1 MGVALVKFF
10 RSRPVDEASA
20 LRGSV
25 AWSRGREGARDLL
38 ERFGVAVRL
47 GELGEWRDAEPVFR
61 ELVPPMTR
69 EFGPRS
75 KETLGLWVQ
84 LAMSWSGQ
92 GRPDE
97 AVPLL
102 AETEDVYEQTW
113 GAEAATIWCR
123 RMLVEALGVAN
134 RMDERVAASA
144 SVVRYCAAELGDAD
158 PLTRE
163 ARFGDLIALCD
174 VDRQDE
180 ALRELAE
187 KIVPFLKKPFDLD
200 WAEAARLEITAEQ
213 GDPALAVPPLRELA
227 ARHPRHGFFR
237 QCLADV
243 LVLTD
248 DHPEAASLLTSLVAE
263 SWSGWRQTLRNRGTL
278 AQIHP
283 DPEVAAFHAR
293 AVLAAVA
300 WPVGHPEVV
309 AAQEVLD
316 RLG

>member
-1 MGVALVKFF
+1 MKFF
-10 RSRPVDEASA
+10 RSRPFDEAAA
-20 LRGSV
+20 LRGSA

-38 ERFGVAVRL
+38 QRFGIAVRL

-61 ELVPPMTR
+61 ELIPPMTA

-75 KETLGLWVQ
+75 KETLGAWVH
-84 LAMSWSGQ
+84 LALSWSGQ

-123 RMLVEALGVAN
+123 RMLVEALSVAN
-134 RMDERVAASA
+134 RVDERVAASA
-144 SVVRYCAAELGDAD
+144 SLVRYCATELGDAD

-163 ARFGDLIALCD
+163 VRFGDLIALCD
-174 VDRQDE
+174 ADRQDE

-187 KIVPFLKKPFDLD
+187 KIVPFLRKPFDLD
-200 WAEAARLEITAEQ
+200 WAEAARLEIGAEQ
-213 GDPALAVPPLRELA
+213 GDAVLAVPPLRELA

-248 DHPEAASLLTSLVAE
+248 DHTEAAALLTNLVAE

-283 DPEVAAFHAR
+283 DPQVAAFHAR

-300 WPVGHPEVV
+300 WPVGHPEVL
-309 AAQEVLD
+309 AAQEVLG
-316 RLG
+316 RWG

>member
-1 MGVALVKFF
+1 MSLF
-10 RSRPVDEASA
+10 RSLPYDEVSA
-20 LRGSV
+20 LRRAIARS
-25 AWSRGREGARDLL
+25 SGREGARDLR
-38 ERFGVAVRL
+38 ERFALASRL
-47 GELGEWRDAEPVFR
+47 GALGEWRDAEPVFR
-61 ELVPPMTR
+61 SLVPPMTR

-84 LAMSWSGQ
+84 LALSWSGQ

-102 AETEDVYEQTW
+102 AETEGVYEETW

-123 RMLVEALGVAN
+123 RMLVEALGVAH
-134 RMDERVAASA
+134 RLDEQVAASA
-144 SVVRYCAAELGDAD
+144 SVVRYCAGELGDAD

-163 ARFGDLIALCD
+163 VRFGHLIALCD

-187 KIVPFLKKPFDLD
+187 KIVPHLKKPFDLD
-200 WAEAARLEITAEQ
+200 WAEAARLEIIAEL
-213 GDPALAVPPLRELA
+213 GAAGASVPPLRELA
-227 ARHPRHGFFR
+227 ARHSKHGFFR
-237 QCLADV
+237 QCLADT
-243 LVLTD
+243 LVLND
-248 DHPEAASLLTSLVAE
+248 DLAEATSVLTGLVSE
-263 SWSGWRQTLRNRGTL
+263 YWGGWRQVLRNRGTL

-293 AVLAAVA
+293 AVLDAVA
-300 WPVGHPEVV
+300 WPVGHPEVL

-316 RLG
+316 RWG

>member
-1 MGVALVKFF
+1 MVLVKLFG
-10 RSRPVDEASA
+10 SVPYDEVSA
-20 LRGSV
+20 LRTALARSDGRDGS
-25 AWSRGREGARDLL
+25 RDLR
-38 ERFGVAVRL
+38 ERLGLAVRL
-47 GELGEWRDAEPVFR
+47 GELGHWRDAEPALR
-61 ELVPPMTR
+61 SLVPPMTR

-75 KETLGLWVQ
+75 KETLGLWVY
-84 LAMSWSGQ
+84 LALSWSGQ

-102 AETEDVYEQTW
+102 AETEGVYEDVW

-123 RMLVEALGVAN
+123 RMLVECLGVAQ
-134 RMDERVAASA
+134 RVDEQVAASA
-144 SVVRYCAAELGDAD
+144 SLVRYCAAELGDAD

-163 ARFGDLIALCD
+163 VRFGDLIALCD
-174 VDRQDE
+174 ADRQDE

-200 WAEAARLEITAEQ
+200 WAEAARLEIVAEL
-213 GDPALAVPPLRELA
+213 GAAAASVPALRALA

-237 QCLADV
+237 QCLADTLV
-243 LVLTD
+243 FADDHASAVPVLTD
-248 DHPEAASLLTSLVAE
+248 LITQ
-263 SWSGWRQTLRNRGTL
+263 SWGGWRQVLRNRGTL

-293 AVLAAVA
+293 AVLDAVA

-309 AAQEVLD
+309 AAQEVLN
-316 RLG
+316 RWG